1 MKKRRV
7 GILTGGG
14 DCPGL
19 NAAIKWVVYGAV
31 AQTTAN
37 PKNPIEI
44 IALKEEEL
52 KKNSRNEEKG
62 RKRHR

>member
-31 AQTTAN
+31 SHCTPI
-37 PKNPIEI
+37 PKHPIEI
-44 IALKEEEL
+44 IALKE
-52 KKNSRNEEKG
+52 G
-62 RKRHR
+62 WAGI